1 MKPLLLLTVLLLSG
15 GLPAQEPQP
24 VAEAPDA
31 VTPASDKEETGALTD
46 LLPGRVEPL
55 TLPDADANSAIPE
68 KHSGLFPDDLP
79 QDTALEMVPPADD
92 GSALT
97 QPPPPAGPLPPE
109 VAASCFGPSPPPPLH
124 DPQHLLPATTSASLL
139 ALLRDSLNARG
150 TFMTSIVVLGPEQQ
164 IPVTLNPTDL
174 LQKWYGSGKCLL
186 VLYFLGRPDRTQAF
200 FSPAARKQYRTEDL
214 RQLIDFGVREA
225 ERMDTP
231 VTQLQRFCYKTAV
244 RLDRLH
250 RLGTVTPTDEPAPLA
265 TAAVPAASLW
275 WAFAIGV
282 QAAGLACAAVWWWRR
297 RRAAAAGRDGDA
309 IHLPEQDLVCRL
321 GASYSGGSGAVIQF
335 GSAARVP

>member
-1 MKPLLLLTVLLLSG
+1 MLLASSLK
-15 GLPAQEPQP
+15 AQEPQP
-24 VAEAPDA
+24 VADSTDT

-46 LLPGRVEPL
+46 IMPGRVELL
-55 TLPDADANSAIPE
+55 TLPVADPNSTVT
-68 KHSGLFPDDLP
+68 KTHGGLFPDDLP
-79 QDTALEMVPPADD
+79 PDTALE
-92 GSALT
+92 L
-97 QPPPPAGPLPPE
+97 QPPTADGPALPQPAPPSGPLPPE

-139 ALLRDSLNARG
+139 ALLRESLNARG
-150 TFMTSIVVLGPEQQ
+150 TFMTSIVVLGPDQQ

-174 LQKWYGSGKCLL
+174 LQKWYGSGKGLL
-186 VLYFLGRPDRTQAF
+186 ALYFIGRPDRTQAF

-231 VTQLQRFCYKTAV
+231 ATQLQRFCYKTAV

-250 RLGTVTPTDEPAPLA
+250 RHGIVTPTDEPAPPA

-282 QAAGLACAAVWWWRR
+282 QATGLGCAAVWWWRR
-297 RRAAAAGRDGDA
+297 RRASAAGRDGNT

-321 GASYSGGSGAVIQF
+321 GASYSGGGGAVIHF